1 MTQYGWLDDF
11 GAVCCWR
18 DYPPAAGRPYIM
30 RKVPRKRAARPTTE
44 THGTALW

>member
-18 DYPPAAGRPYIM
+18 DYPPAAGRPYIT
-30 RKVPRKRAARPTTE
+30 RKAPRKRAQVPTIE